1 VVSLWNHLPA
11 AVVNASSLNTFKGR
25 LDNYWELRRY
35 SIDPDCFVR
44 RHQVNSQKVTL
55 A

>member
-1 VVSLWNHLPA
+1 MVTDGTKVV
-11 AVVNASSLNTFKGR
+11 
-25 LDNYWELRRY
+25 RRY